1 MKYTP
6 GPWAAE
12 ANGVFK
18 DEQRNP
24 IASVY
29 DPEHTNHLTD
39 IAKANAQL
47 IAAAPDMYEALK
59 DLVKLLECDDPVEV
73 GCSCAYTGTGAPL
86 ICAWCKAKQA
96 LAKAEGREIV
106 LKTPLF

>member
-6 GPWAAE
+6 GPWTAE

-18 DEQRNP
+18 DKQRNP

-47 IAAAPDMYEALK
+47 IAAAPEMYEALK
-59 DLVKLLECDDPVEV
+59 AIIESGVIPYCYSDKLVV
-73 GCSCAYTGTGAPL
+73 A
-86 ICAWCKAKQA
+86 AKQA
-96 LAKAEGREIV
+96 LAKAEGEED
-106 LKTPLF
+106 